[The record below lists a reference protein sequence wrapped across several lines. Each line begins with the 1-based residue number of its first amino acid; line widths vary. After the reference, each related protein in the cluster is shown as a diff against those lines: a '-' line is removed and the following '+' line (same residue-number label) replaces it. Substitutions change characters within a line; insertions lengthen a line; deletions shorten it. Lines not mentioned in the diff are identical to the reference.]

1 MEPYKTRWLVK
12 KIIIDYLSKEMPKEI
27 KDIKSLLLVLLSV
40 GLVSTWIYHIYDKT
54 IYSQRRTEVYV
65 KDSAAVADAIKDS
78 LTKIYSTTISDLDY
92 QLSSTR
98 LNADS
103 LKIRLDDKLE
113 EINQLKTEIAGIL
126 NKRGFSKSDLSLA
139 RQKINQLQQRV
150 NELSDQ
156 HLSMED
162 EKKQISTVL
171 EQLTLN
177 ADTLQRNIRRLSDEN
192 QSLTEKVNL
201 ASIFIASEVKIDA
214 IDVRGG
220 NEESTSQAKKTDKFV
235 ASFVVQNRIAQFTN
249 AELIT
254 VLIHPDGQT
263 LQSTVWD
270 SGSFDTENEGK
281 KNYTRKIRFD
291 YVKGEEKHLLFSIE
305 TEKCQKGTY
314 TFQLWHN
321 GILIGKATKT
331 LG

>member
-1 MEPYKTRWLVK
+1 
-12 KIIIDYLSKEMPKEI
+12 MPKEI
-27 KDIKSLLLVLLSV
+27 KDIKSLLLVLLSI

-78 LTKIYSTTISDLDY
+78 LTKIYSTTISELDY
-92 QLSSTR
+92 QLNSTR

-103 LKIRLDDKLE
+103 LKTRLDDKLE
-113 EINQLKTEIAGIL
+113 EINRLKMEIAGIL
-126 NKRGFSKSDLSLA
+126 NKQGFSKSDLSLA
-139 RQKINQLQQRV
+139 RQKINELQQRAD
-150 NELSDQ
+150 ELTGQ
-156 HLSMED
+156 NLNMED
-162 EKKQISTVL
+162 EKKQLSTVL

-177 ADTLQRNIRRLSDEN
+177 VDTLQRNIRRLSDEN
-192 QSLTEKVNL
+192 QSLIEKVNL
-201 ASIFIASEVKIDA
+201 ASIFIASDIKIDA
-214 IDVRGG
+214 IEVKGSS
-220 NEESTSQAKKTDKFV
+220 EESTSQAKKTDKFV
-235 ASFVVQNRIAQFTN
+235 ASFVVQNRITQFDN
-249 AELIT
+249 AELTT
-254 VLIHPDGQT
+254 VLIQPDGQA

-270 SGSFDTENEGK
+270 SGSFDTKNEGK
-281 KNYTRKIRFD
+281 KKYTRKIRFD

-321 GILIGKATKT
+321 GILIGQATKT